1 MVSHLVYAVC
11 TMLAAAMAIGGAGC
25 DAKPQLPSRSAD
37 VFSWIT
43 LVSDAVVVQEGN
55 HFAIEVGAGDSA
67 ELEAIGLRLAGRCD
81 CGAPLSRRGEHL
93 LCRTCSREYRWQ

>member
-1 MVSHLVYAVC
+1 MKTQNLTGRALSVLRKTLAETADPEC
-11 TMLAAAMAIGGAGC
+11 TRL
-25 DAKPQLPSRSAD
+25 
-37 VFSWIT
+37 

-55 HFAIEVGAGDSA
+55 HFAIEVGAGDGA

>member
-1 MVSHLVYAVC
+1 MKIQTLTGRALSVLGETLAETAEPEC
-11 TMLAAAMAIGGAGC
+11 TRLLI
-25 DAKPQLPSRSAD
+25 
-37 VFSWIT
+37 
-43 LVSDAVVVQEGN
+43 SDAVVVQEGT

-67 ELEAIGLRLAGRCD
+67 ELEAIGLRLEGRCD